1 MTKMKTHSCIYCSS
15 AELVSVEKVAAKAI
29 VEAYDNSFNVPL
41 STLLT
46 DNASD
51 FALLKCRVC
60 DLQWFSPLVPGDGE
74 FYENLQQHDWYYQ
87 EHKPEY
93 DYVRKLI
100 HEGDHVLEVGCGKG
114 VFGHLLAKNTA
125 YHGLE
130 FNHAAVEKA
139 KTSGLQVE
147 VASIEIHADK
157 NANSY
162 DVVCHFQVLE
172 HVTNPRQFLEAC
184 VQALKP
190 GGRLIVAVPA
200 EDSFLSLI
208 EGNWLGMPPHHLTRW
223 SDQALL
229 NAFRLLHLEKIE
241 LWHESV
247 AEIHQNLY
255 QKTMLNYGFKT
266 LFGLQPRLERDQ
278 FFSKIADRLEK
289 INFFANWLGT
299 RGEKRFEFSG
309 RGHTVCAIGFKASAS

>member
-1 MTKMKTHSCIYCSS
+1 MKTDLCVYCGS
-15 AELVSVEKVAAKAI
+15 AETVSIESVTAKVI
-29 VEAYDNSFNVPL
+29 VDAYKNSFNVPIAKL
-41 STLLT
+41 FPESLI
-46 DNASD
+46 A
-51 FALLKCRVC
+51 FALLKCKAC
-60 DLQWFSPLVPGDGE
+60 DLQWFSPVVSGDGE

-100 HEGDHVLEVGCGKG
+100 DDSDQVLEVGCGKG
-114 VFGHLLAKNTA
+114 VFGQLLTNNLR

-139 KTSGLQVE
+139 RASGLDVD
-147 VASIEIHADK
+147 VASIE
-157 NANSY
+157 SY
-162 DVVCHFQVLE
+162 CAENPDAFDVVCHFQVLE
-172 HVTNPRQFLEAC
+172 HVTEPRQFLEAC

-223 SDQALL
+223 SDQALIATFKSL
-229 NAFRLLHLEKIE
+229 RLEKVE

-247 AEIHQNLY
+247 AEIHQGLY
-255 QKTMLNYGFKT
+255 WKTMLNYGLKS

-278 FFSKIADRLEK
+278 LLSKIADRLAK
-289 INFFANWLGT
+289 VKLLKNWLSA
-299 RGEKRFEFSG
+299 RGEKSFEFSG
-309 RGHTVCAIGFKASAS
+309 RGHTVCAVGYKANSS